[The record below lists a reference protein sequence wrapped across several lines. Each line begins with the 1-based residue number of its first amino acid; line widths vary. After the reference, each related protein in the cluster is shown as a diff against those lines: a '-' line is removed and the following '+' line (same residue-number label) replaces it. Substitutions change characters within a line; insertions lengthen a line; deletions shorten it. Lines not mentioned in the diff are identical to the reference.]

1 MGKTIDFKD
10 PHKKNVL
17 VNICF
22 KEVGRDIFFNPET
35 EKAAYRDVGD
45 KDDVILVK
53 ILISYHVDKCD
64 AGWQRDCLQ
73 VAPSKGGG
81 RNAYHRS

>member
-45 KDDVILVK
+45 QDDVILVK
-53 ILISYHVDKCD
+53 S
-64 AGWQRDCLQ
+64 
-73 VAPSKGGG
+73 
-81 RNAYHRS
+81 